1 VSDQTPDPSRPRPS
15 DLPAVSRLAAGNA
28 LRESLKNTAGL
39 TAISTAAAGFIRS
52 FFDADAAAIT
62 LMHGQW
68 FRTLVTVGVQSP
80 DEVRLPDGD
89 TYPTKDYPNVARMLR
104 SGSGYVSS
112 VGSDGGIPESQKFLA
127 QYKKSTC
134 VAAPISYQGDV
145 VGEVF
150 ASRVRGRPDYTG
162 HDLAAL
168 LDLARQ
174 IGYRIGP
181 AVKAQMQ
188 LDPTWWPDDEPAAEP
203 DAPVSGPAAEL
214 PPDGQPLA

>member
-1 VSDQTPDPSRPRPS
+1 VSDQTPDPPRPRPS

-39 TAISTAAAGFIRS
+39 NAISSAAAAFIYD
-52 FFDADAAAIT
+52 FFAADAAAIT
-62 LMHGQW
+62 LMHGDW

-89 TYPTKDYPNVARMLR
+89 TYSTKDYPNVARALR
-104 SGSGYVSS
+104 SGSGYVAS
-112 VGSDGGIPESQKFLA
+112 VGSDGGIPESQRFLSE
-127 QYKKSTC
+127 YKKSTC

-150 ASRVRGRPDYTG
+150 AARERGRPYYTG
-162 HDLAAL
+162 HDMAAL

-181 AVKAQMQ
+181 AVKAQTQ
-188 LDPTWWPDDEPAAEP
+188 LDPSWWPDDEPV
-203 DAPVSGPAAEL
+203 APPSGPAADL
-214 PPDGQPLA
+214 PDDGEPLA